1 MADEG
6 ILGHMENKTFEPFKI
21 VGLVERDG
29 NLFAVTQAEVVGN
42 SIRRLIRDWVKTNDG
57 ETFALYKAMKK
68 NSDTFAERSKA
79 YEVLVV
85 AYLDSFDAD
94 PQLKAAVTDLA
105 LQHPAN
111 DGTDIDES
119 APSADL
125 ARWFQRFTYSI
136 PAL

>member
-1 MADEG
+1 LVAWADAEG

-85 AYLDSFDAD
+85 AYLDSFDA
-94 PQLKAAVTDLA
+94 
-105 LQHPAN
+105 N